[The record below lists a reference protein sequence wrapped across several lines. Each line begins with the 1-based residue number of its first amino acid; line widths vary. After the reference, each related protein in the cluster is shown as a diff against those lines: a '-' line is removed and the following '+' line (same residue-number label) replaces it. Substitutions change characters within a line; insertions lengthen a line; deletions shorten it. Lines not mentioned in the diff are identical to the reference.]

1 MIKEYTDS
9 DIETIYDIINDA
21 SIAYKG
27 HIPADR
33 WKEPYMPMEELK
45 HEIGEGVVFYC
56 LEEDGEIL
64 GVMGIQE
71 VLDVKLIRHAYVRT
85 NRRKGGIGTQLLHF
99 LTDGQETTILI
110 GTWKDATWA
119 ISFYLKN
126 GFRQVSE
133 EEKNILLKKYW
144 NIPDRQVETSVVLTN
159 DVSGNLE
166 IDKTAG

>member
-1 MIKEYTDS
+1 MIRKYTDS
-9 DIETIYDIINDA
+9 DIKTIYEIINDA

-33 WKEPYMPMEELK
+33 WKEPYMPIDELK
-45 HEIGEGVVFYC
+45 HEINEGVVFYC
-56 LEEDGEIL
+56 FEEDNEIL
-64 GVMGIQE
+64 GVMGVQD

-85 NRRKGGIGTQLLHF
+85 NKRKGGIGTQLLRY
-99 LTDGQETTILI
+99 LVTNQEKSILI

-119 ISFYLKN
+119 IDFYLKN

-133 EEKNILLKKYW
+133 EEKNVLLKKYW

-159 DVSGNLE
+159 E
-166 IDKTAG
+166 KTT